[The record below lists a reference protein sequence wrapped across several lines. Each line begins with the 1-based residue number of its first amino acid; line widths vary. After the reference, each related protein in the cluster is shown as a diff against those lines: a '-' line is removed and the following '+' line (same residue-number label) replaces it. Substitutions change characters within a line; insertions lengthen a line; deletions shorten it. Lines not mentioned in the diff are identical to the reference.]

1 MQPDRLMTT
10 PLRIYRTVE
19 GAAEDVLGRPVRDE
33 DTYYST
39 TCRLVHKQTMI
50 PDPNV
55 DGLLISVLNLYAPLG
70 TGMVDS
76 DRLVANGRTY
86 QILGP
91 VREVTAPHGA
101 GYETATVRL
110 IEDAT

>member
-1 MQPDRLMTT
+1 MRPDRLMTT
-10 PLRIYRTVE
+10 PLRVYRTVD
-19 GAAEDVLGRPVRDE
+19 GASEDALGRPLRDE
-33 DTYYST
+33 DTYFDAR
-39 TCRLVHKQTMI
+39 CRLVHKQTMI

-55 DGLLISVLNLYAPLG
+55 DGLLITVLNLYVPHG
-70 TGMVDS
+70 TGLVDS
-76 DRLVANGRTY
+76 DRLVADGKTY

-91 VREVTAPHGA
+91 VREVVAPHGG